1 MGSGQ
6 TTGPMRRTSPVT
18 QGVQGIQNVQNV
30 QNVQTQKIAVPRI
43 QSASAVASESGAALR
58 WDNRLYQGLRVAA
71 VEPEIRG
78 ALARALGEVGV
89 EAEFFLLLVNGFPGA
104 GRPTH
109 VRGQAFLRQLEGAGQ
124 RLIAIAAALEL
135 ATQGYLS
142 ALEAAHPELRGATSE
157 NEDVWWPP
165 FAGYTLE
172 GEPLEARLRRCGYAF
187 RHVSETY
194 LSTHVEAILDQ
205 LALTLYALSSLP
217 PAGVTPLRA
226 LYQGLYELSSSLQG
240 DIVPHHIRSASA
252 QYPGLL
258 ASISRLRG
266 LDAQDDTS
274 IAGDLAW
281 AQAQYTY
288 AYNAYMHTGASPARI
303 NASAHTGDTHT
314 WAAQATNEW
323 RTVIGF
329 LEHLRT
335 SAS

>member
-6 TTGPMRRTSPVT
+6 TTGPMRQAYPAT
-18 QGVQGIQNVQNV
+18 QHIQTIQNI
-30 QNVQTQKIAVPRI
+30 QTQKIAVPRM
-43 QSASAVASESGAALR
+43 QPSSPPGDSGAPAR
-58 WDNRLYQGLRVAA
+58 WDGRLYQGLRVGA

-89 EAEFFLLLVNGFPGA
+89 EAEFFLLLVNSFPGA

-109 VRGQAFLRQLEGAGQ
+109 VRGQMFLRQLEAAGQ
-124 RLIAIAAALEL
+124 RLIAVADALEV

-142 ALEAAHPELRGATSE
+142 ALETAHPHLRNATTG
-157 NEDVWWPP
+157 NDDVWWPP
-165 FAGYTLE
+165 FAGYALE

-187 RHVSETY
+187 RHVSETW

-217 PAGVTPLRA
+217 PAGVTPLRT
-226 LYQGLYELSSSLQG
+226 LYAGLYELSSSLQG

-258 ASISRLRG
+258 ASISRLRS

-274 IAGDLAW
+274 IESDLAW
-281 AQAQYTY
+281 ARAQYTY
-288 AYNAYMHTGASPARI
+288 AYNAYTQSGAGPAQI

-314 WAAQATNEW
+314 WAAQAANEW

-329 LEHLRT
+329 LDHLRT
-335 SAS
+335 ATS